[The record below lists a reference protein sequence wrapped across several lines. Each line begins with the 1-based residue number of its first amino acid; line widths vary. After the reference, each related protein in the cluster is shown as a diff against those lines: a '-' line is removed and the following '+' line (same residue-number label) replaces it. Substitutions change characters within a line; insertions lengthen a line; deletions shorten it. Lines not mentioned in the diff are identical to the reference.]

1 MSPETSAAITEVFHL
16 YDPPLWL
23 VTARDGERRGGFIAT
38 SVTRAS
44 IVPDLPRM
52 LLAVAKHHFTW
63 GLIEA
68 SGAFA
73 LQLLASDDIESV
85 RRFGLTSGHHV
96 DKLADLPTS
105 ATPDGAPLIE
115 GAMSWLDCRIAQRTD
130 IGDRTLYLADVTGG
144 AVLRRGPLLTVAG
157 LLRDATEADRST
169 LKHLYTLDQ
178 ATDREAILAWRRF
191 RAEASDPTT
200 PNHHGASVTGSSC

>member
-1 MSPETSAAITEVFHL
+1 VNPETSAAITEVFHL

-85 RRFGLTSGHHV
+85 RRFGLASGHHV
-96 DKLADLPTS
+96 DKLAGLPTS
-105 ATPDGAPLIE
+105 ATPDGAPLIA

-144 AVLRRGPLLTVAG
+144 AVLRCGPLLTVAS

-178 ATDREAILAWRRF
+178 ATDREAILAWRRC